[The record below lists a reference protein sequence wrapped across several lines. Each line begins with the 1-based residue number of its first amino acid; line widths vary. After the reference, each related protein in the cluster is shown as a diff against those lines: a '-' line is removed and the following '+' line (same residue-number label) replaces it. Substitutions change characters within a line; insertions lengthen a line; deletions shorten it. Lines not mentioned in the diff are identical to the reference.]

1 MRKKKNSI
9 KKNFNK
15 NKYNIILIIIAIIFA
30 VFLLAKIIDNISN
43 KNLSK
48 YDNEMIVIKNK
59 DNEITSLSLRDI
71 RKMGGQNSK
80 INQHSDVVID
90 IEGLSLDRLIN
101 KVDIDPNLNN
111 IIEFI
116 DGKGNK
122 TSIALESALEVD
134 RVYLVYKTINKA
146 NIDFDKKLGVFYVVD
161 KQQKD
166 ANKWIKNV
174 KIINIK

>member
-1 MRKKKNSI
+1 MYI
-9 KKNFNK
+9 FWNF
-15 NKYNIILIIIAIIFA
+15 I
-30 VFLLAKIIDNISN
+30 
-43 KNLSK
+43 
-48 YDNEMIVIKNK
+48 
-59 DNEITSLSLRDI
+59 
-71 RKMGGQNSK
+71 
-80 INQHSDVVID
+80 
-90 IEGLSLDRLIN
+90 
-101 KVDIDPNLNN
+101 NN